1 MRCSEMLYYLH
12 EHCEHYAKGG
22 GGRLFSGVVG
32 NAALSKPASRKVRGI
47 WTIRVMFSMSLR
59 A

>member
-32 NAALSKPASRKVRGI
+32 NAALSKPASRKV
-47 WTIRVMFSMSLR
+47 
-59 A
+59 